1 MEYAGPVNRNLA
13 SFLEV
18 DKIYIVT
25 SNTTHV
31 VSMSIPRTV
40 SHPLTGD
47 LHKISSRYALYW
59 NTCPPEQIGGGE
71 GGNHARVTDISGATI
86 ERHLNKVQDQ
96 TRSDH

>member
-59 NTCPPEQIGGGE
+59 NTGPPEQTAGAR
-71 GGNHARVTDISGATI
+71 HARVTVISGATI